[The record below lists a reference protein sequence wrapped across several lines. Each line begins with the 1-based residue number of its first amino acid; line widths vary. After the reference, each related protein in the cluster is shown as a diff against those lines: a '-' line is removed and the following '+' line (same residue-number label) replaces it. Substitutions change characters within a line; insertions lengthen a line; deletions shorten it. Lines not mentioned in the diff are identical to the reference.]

1 MPMSSSQL
9 AALVDRARHK
19 AVTSPPPPPSPA
31 AQRPV
36 RSRQAAPVSQVPS
49 TARIEPR
56 TGPLQPNDAV
66 EPPAPSPPP
75 SLAPSPQSE
84 HAAEAFPIGW
94 VLGKDSWRFHRRF
107 YAVFKRPM
115 ECGEYGCLLK
125 QIRFGQAEHL
135 GEDCWRVT
143 LPGNSRTLPVRAT
156 QWRLITILPK
166 DWQPPTP
173 VEVPAAIE
181 TSRRDPEA
189 KWRVRPDRCR
199 LRSS

>member
-1 MPMSSSQL
+1 MPLNSSQL
-9 AALVDRARHK
+9 AELVNRARHK

-36 RSRQAAPVSQVPS
+36 RSRQAAPVSQAPS

-56 TGPLQPNDAV
+56 TGALTLQPNDAV
-66 EPPAPSPPP
+66 APPALSPPP

-115 ECGEYGCLLK
+115 ECGEYGSLLK

-143 LPGNSRTLPVRAT
+143 LPGNSRTLPVRAAP
-156 QWRLITILPK
+156 WRLITILPK
-166 DWQPPTP
+166 NWQPPTSAKN
-173 VEVPAAIE
+173 AA
-181 TSRRDPEA
+181 R
-189 KWRVRPDRCR
+189 
-199 LRSS
+199 